1 MLNLFSKNRLVH
13 SINKMI
19 ACNYNGVIT
28 LITKEDFGNLAR
40 KIMPELDLMEITD
53 FLLGVSTGVTASRKS
68 IKKMKAWEKTFLS
81 RLNNEFE
88 NEKFLPIYTFNVKD
102 AGTYLYDFLEA
113 YRYSYKLI
121 NYEYLNLENT
131 DQELVKI
138 ELLKRSPNI
147 LDAALKRDIES
158 YKTITFKKSDIVL
171 MKGTSR
177 VFWLTIKN
185 KVLEFTPKGVK
196 YVKV

>member
-1 MLNLFSKNRLVH
+1 
-13 SINKMI
+13 MI